1 MMATTKVP
9 FTKLGLTKNVE
20 VKEVE
25 WKDQKIEVKQ
35 YLPIQDKLKVI
46 EHILNLTADD
56 MNFYSPCKIM
66 IYQAIEVI
74 LAYTNITVTD
84 KQKADLYKL
93 FDLFVSSGFYGAVMA
108 AIPQT
113 EYQVINDSI
122 WENIKAIYDFKN
134 SAMGVVEA
142 LKTNYDN
149 IDFDVEALQ
158 DKIRDKDN
166 LKLVK
171 DILHNLDT
179 TGEIL
184 TLGTND

>member
-20 VKEVE
+20 VKEIE

-84 KQKADLYKL
+84 K
-93 FDLFVSSGFYGAVMA
+93 
-108 AIPQT
+108 
-113 EYQVINDSI
+113 
-122 WENIKAIYDFKN
+122 
-134 SAMGVVEA
+134 
-142 LKTNYDN
+142 
-149 IDFDVEALQ
+149 
-158 DKIRDKDN
+158 
-166 LKLVK
+166 
-171 DILHNLDT
+171 
-179 TGEIL
+179 
-184 TLGTND
+184 

>member
-1 MMATTKVP
+1 
-9 FTKLGLTKNVE
+9 
-20 VKEVE
+20 
-25 WKDQKIEVKQ
+25 
-35 YLPIQDKLKVI
+35 
-46 EHILNLTADD
+46 
-56 MNFYSPCKIM
+56 
-66 IYQAIEVI
+66 
-74 LAYTNITVTD
+74 
-84 KQKADLYKL
+84 
-93 FDLFVSSGFYGAVMA
+93 MA